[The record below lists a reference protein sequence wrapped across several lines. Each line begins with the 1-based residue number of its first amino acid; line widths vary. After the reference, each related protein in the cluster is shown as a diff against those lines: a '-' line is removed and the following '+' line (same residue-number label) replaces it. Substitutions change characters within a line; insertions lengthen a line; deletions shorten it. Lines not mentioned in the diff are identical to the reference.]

1 MSQRAVS
8 FSILA
13 IACAAIFSLAQ
24 EPDAARTPA
33 GDPAFRGMRYRSI
46 GPFRG
51 GRSLAVAGVAGDPAT
66 YYFGAAGGGVWKT
79 TDGAMTWSPIFD
91 RAASFSI
98 GALAVAPSDRNVL
111 YVGTGE
117 TALRGDIAQGDGV
130 YKSTDAGKTWI
141 NMGLRDS
148 RAIGKILIHPHNP
161 AIALVAALGHP
172 FGPNAERGVFRT
184 ADGGKTWEKVLYKD
198 ENTGAV
204 DLCFDPNNPNIV
216 FAALWQTRR
225 TPWGMDN
232 GGPGS
237 GLYRSGDGGL
247 TWKQV
252 QGGGLPRDPWGKVG
266 IAVAANSERVYALIQ
281 AKEGGGLYRSENG
294 GASWQL
300 VNPSR
305 ALVQRAFYYMHIVAD
320 PKSPDVVYVMN
331 VEFGKS
337 VDGGRTFSRIRPPHG
352 DNHALWIDPV
362 NTERMIEGN
371 DGGATVT
378 LDGGKHWSSVLNQP
392 TAQFYH
398 VITDNRTPYH
408 VYGAQQDNS
417 TIAIVSRGDSGSIDR
432 PEWYPVGGG
441 ESGYIAPDP
450 RDPNIVY
457 AGSYE
462 GSLTRFDK
470 RTGQSRQISPWP
482 EITDGEGA
490 ASLKHRFQWTS
501 PTVISQHD
509 PNVLY
514 HGGDRLFK
522 TTDGGTHWD
531 AISPDLTRN
540 DKAKQIASGG
550 LIDLDDTGTEYYCTI
565 FTIAESVKAKG
576 QIWAG
581 TDDGLVQLTRD
592 GGKTWTNVTPKE
604 MPEWARVS
612 LVEASPHD
620 PAVAYI
626 AANHYQMDD
635 LAPYIFKTSDY
646 GKTWTKIVEGLP
658 ANAFARAVRE
668 DPKRRGLLYAGTE
681 EGVFVSL
688 NDGASWKSLRLNMP
702 PAPVHDLV
710 VKDDD
715 LVVATHGRAFWI
727 LDDLSPLRQF
737 KDEFTQ
743 SDAFLYTPATAYR
756 FLGGGRGG
764 GGRGGSTT
772 AGENPP
778 AGAVIYYSLKSAPRD
793 EVTIEILDSENKRVR
808 KYSSTA
814 TVRVDQAPQEPD
826 AERPR
831 KQIEAAAG
839 LNRFVWD
846 LRYEP
851 VTQVPGYS
859 LFVYSRGEQGPM
871 ALPGRYTVKLTM
883 GGKSHTAPLDLKT
896 DPRVNVSM
904 DDLRK
909 QFDLLTRI
917 HRDLNNIYQTVN
929 QMQDLRGQLKGLAG
943 RGYLA
948 KEVEA
953 LDKKIS
959 AVEGLLVEMRITS
972 SEDSLMYPLAL
983 DGKLAV
989 LASTVAGSADA
1000 VPTDAEHE
1008 VFQELSR
1015 KLDTDLTQWS
1025 KILTTDLADFQRLT
1039 SRQNIQPIQVMKPA
1053 AGVDK

>member
-1 MSQRAVS
+1 MSQRSLS
-8 FSILA
+8 FSLLA

-24 EPDAARTPA
+24 EPDAARTSA

-51 GRSLAVAGVAGDPAT
+51 GRSLTVAGVAGDPAT

-79 TDGAMTWSPIFD
+79 TDGAVTWSPIFD
-91 RAASFSI
+91 RAAAFSI

-130 YKSTDAGKTWI
+130 YKSTDAGKTWT
-141 NMGLRDS
+141 NVGLHDS

-161 AIALVAALGHP
+161 EIALVAALGHP

-184 ADGGKTWEKVLYKD
+184 ADGGKTWDKVLYKD

-232 GGPGS
+232 GGSGS
-237 GLYRSGDGGL
+237 GMYRSGDGGV

-252 QGGGLPRDPWGKVG
+252 QGGGLPRGPWGKVG

-281 AKEGGGLYRSENG
+281 AKEGGLFRSENG
-294 GASWQL
+294 GVAWQL

-305 ALVQRAFYYMHIVAD
+305 TLVQRAFYYMHIVAD

-352 DNHALWIDPV
+352 DNHGLWIDPV
-362 NTERMIEGN
+362 NTDRMIESN

-378 LDGGKHWSSVLNQP
+378 LDGGKHWTGVLNQP

-398 VITDNRTPYH
+398 VITDNRTPYY

-417 TIAIVSRGDSGSIDR
+417 TIAIASRGDAGSIDR

-450 RDPNIVY
+450 HDPNIVY

-462 GSLTRFDK
+462 GSLTRYDK

-490 ASLKHRFQWTS
+490 ANLKHRFQWTS
-501 PTVISQHD
+501 PTVISPHD

-514 HGGDRLFK
+514 HGGERLFK

-550 LIDLDDTGTEYYCTI
+550 QIELDDTGTEYYCTI
-565 FTIAESVKAKG
+565 FTVAESVKAKG

-592 GGKTWTNVTPKE
+592 GGKNWTNVTPKD

-620 PAVAYI
+620 PAVAYV

-646 GKTWTKIVEGLP
+646 GKTWTKIVDGLP
-658 ANAFARAVRE
+658 ATAFARAVRE

-681 EGVFVSL
+681 DGVFVSL
-688 NDGASWKSLRLNMP
+688 NDGA
-702 PAPVHDLV
+702 
-710 VKDDD
+710 
-715 LVVATHGRAFWI
+715 
-727 LDDLSPLRQF
+727 
-737 KDEFTQ
+737 
-743 SDAFLYTPATAYR
+743 
-756 FLGGGRGG
+756 
-764 GGRGGSTT
+764 
-772 AGENPP
+772 
-778 AGAVIYYSLKSAPRD
+778 
-793 EVTIEILDSENKRVR
+793 
-808 KYSSTA
+808 
-814 TVRVDQAPQEPD
+814 
-826 AERPR
+826 
-831 KQIEAAAG
+831 
-839 LNRFVWD
+839 
-846 LRYEP
+846 
-851 VTQVPGYS
+851 
-859 LFVYSRGEQGPM
+859 
-871 ALPGRYTVKLTM
+871 
-883 GGKSHTAPLDLKT
+883 
-896 DPRVNVSM
+896 
-904 DDLRK
+904 
-909 QFDLLTRI
+909 
-917 HRDLNNIYQTVN
+917 
-929 QMQDLRGQLKGLAG
+929 
-943 RGYLA
+943 
-948 KEVEA
+948 
-953 LDKKIS
+953 
-959 AVEGLLVEMRITS
+959 
-972 SEDSLMYPLAL
+972 
-983 DGKLAV
+983 
-989 LASTVAGSADA
+989 
-1000 VPTDAEHE
+1000 
-1008 VFQELSR
+1008 
-1015 KLDTDLTQWS
+1015 
-1025 KILTTDLADFQRLT
+1025 
-1039 SRQNIQPIQVMKPA
+1039 
-1053 AGVDK
+1053 